1 MLPSRQDPSA
11 VLAEAVAAPLRQ
23 SLLERP
29 GVAPA
34 GLRSLLRDLGVP
46 YVSNGVIGF
55 IFSASGPIA
64 VTLAVGTAGG
74 LTEGQLASW
83 VFGILFSGGAA
94 TLVMSLLYRQPL
106 GFAWSIPGTVLLG
119 PSLQH
124 LSFPEVVGAFF
135 TSGILV
141 LALGAT
147 GVVRRIMAV
156 VPMPIVMAMVAAVFL
171 KFGTD
176 VVTSTQANPV
186 VAAPMVIV
194 FLVLTAVPALG
205 RVLPPVLG
213 TLAIGCVAV
222 AASGQ
227 FSFHGG
233 PILASPA
240 FTLPEFTWA
249 AQLELVVPLAL
260 TVLFVQNGQGI
271 AVLRAAGHTPPVNV
285 FAIVSGA
292 FSLLNAC
299 CGAVSAC
306 VTGPTNAL
314 LTSSGTR
321 QRQYA
326 SAVVFGVLAIGCAL
340 FRSRTRIPSSAVI
353 VAPGHSVI
361 QMIPP
366 PISSTVTLTVT
377 LTGPAPGPA
386 PGTARGAPPATSATS
401 GAVPAA
407 DGARFV
413 AVRNCVVI
421 GPPGTNSTAAVRRS
435 VARDLPQ
442 PGRGQSTRERTMR
455 LRTRSATPTMPPPP
469 RPGTGPRG
477 GYRIMGDPVVYRGP
491 HARVA
496 DHS

>member
-340 FRSRTRIPSSAVI
+340 LAPALTRL
-353 VAPGHSVI
+353 
-361 QMIPP
+361 M
-366 PISSTVTLTVT
+366 L
-377 LTGPAPGPA
+377 
-386 PGTARGAPPATSATS
+386 
-401 GAVPAA
+401 
-407 DGARFV
+407 
-413 AVRNCVVI
+413 
-421 GPPGTNSTAAVRRS
+421 
-435 VARDLPQ
+435 
-442 PGRGQSTRERTMR
+442 
-455 LRTRSATPTMPPPP
+455 ATPKEFVLALGGIAMLRALQQAFVTAFATTFTLGSLVTFVVTMSGMSLFNIHPAFW
-469 RPGTGPRG
+469 GLVF
-477 GYRIMGDPVVYRGP
+477 GYAVSRILERAD
-491 HARVA
+491 HARN
-496 DHS
+496 